1 MSKHVK
7 GLTLVELPAVSKS
20 KRYAFTLVELPAV
33 SRRKRPAFTLVE
45 LLVVIAIIGIL
56 VALLLP
62 AIQSAREA
70 ARRTQC
76 RTNLKNIGLAIL
88 NHVDARK
95 VFPTG
100 GITWGVLIEDYVEG
114 TPDASGQIPNGKPV
128 GTDRMGLGW
137 GYQILPY
144 LEEDA
149 LHNVTSSAQMRSTAV
164 PLYNCP
170 SRRTV
175 TKNSN
180 NVVLTDY
187 ASAQPCTK
195 TDSLQAKPIDVVDVN
210 SGYPKWTSWT
220 SPYACT
226 CTGGG
231 AGAIP
236 TGTVGPPPQYNG
248 VYDGVIVRS
257 AFYPTDFPAAN
268 FGILKG
274 KFVSAPGPTKIA
286 RITDGTSKTMMIG
299 EKYVRSDLYDG
310 GCSSDDAGWSDGWD
324 PDVMRS
330 TGIPPLQDRST
341 DKLTD
346 PSSPPPMGTA
356 WWEFHFGSAHPGGIN
371 AVFADGSVRSIGYDI
386 DLEIFNAV
394 GTRNSTSYGEMFRG
408 VVSIEGAN

>member
-1 MSKHVK
+1 MSKQVK
-7 GLTLVELPAVSKS
+7 G
-20 KRYAFTLVELPAV
+20 
-33 SRRKRPAFTLVE
+33 FTLVE

-76 RTNLKNIGLAIL
+76 KDNLKNVGLAIL
-88 NHVDARK
+88 NHVDTKK

-100 GITWGVLIEDYVEG
+100 GVTWGVLIEDYLE
-114 TPDASGQIPNGKPV
+114 DGKRV
-128 GTDRMGLGW
+128 DTERMGLGW
-137 GYQILPY
+137 GYQILPFM
-144 LEEDA
+144 EEAA
-149 LHNVTSSAQMRSTAV
+149 LHDLISSAQMRNTPV

-170 SRRTV
+170 SRRGV
-175 TKNSN
+175 THGGN
-180 NVVLTDY
+180 NGSVVLTDY

-195 TDSLQAKPIDVVDVN
+195 TDSTKALPVDVATE
-210 SGYPKWTSWT
+210 YPKWTSWT
-220 SPYACT
+220 SPYACS

-231 AGAIP
+231 AGSIP

-257 AFYPTDFPAAN
+257 RFYPT
-268 FGILKG
+268 GINPFTKKLDG
-274 KFVSAPGPTKIA
+274 KFVSAPGPAKISQV
-286 RITDGTSKTMMIG
+286 TDGTSKTMMIG
-299 EKYVRSDLYDG
+299 EKYVRADLYEG

-330 TGIPPLQDRST
+330 TGVPPLQDGTT

-346 PSSPPPMGTA
+346 PMGQPPMGTA

-371 AVFADGSVRSIGYDI
+371 TVFADGSVHSVGYDI
-386 DLEIFNAV
+386 DLNVFNAL
-394 GTRNSTSYGEMFRG
+394 GTRNGNSYGEIKGLVSTEG
-408 VVSIEGAN
+408 VN